1 MNQRQ
6 HSEIRELFLK
16 ALELEEAEVQE
27 YITSSTNDKEV
38 VKQVLSMLRT
48 YETNQLKTQDFV
60 NDVASNIANSS
71 VLFPSD
77 RYVLIEKI
85 GQGGMGDV
93 FLAQRKVEGIQQK
106 VAIKILQ
113 LSDDFSKQR
122 FSQET
127 SILSRLSHPNISQF
141 IDADFLIDGRPYVV
155 IEYTPG
161 SSITTYCEQ
170 HDLSLADRLSLFMK
184 LCDAI
189 HHAHRN
195 LIIHRD
201 IKPSNVLVTENGEVK
216 LIDFG
221 IAKFQQNDELKT
233 VTEHHAMTPAYA
245 SPEQFTGQ
253 TVTVSSDVYSLGV
266 ILFEL
271 LCGERPLT
279 SKNLTL
285 VEYEKRLTTANLDNP
300 SIRIG
305 QKEAT
310 TELSALSF
318 TSKWRKAVEG
328 DLDKIT
334 IKALQVDTSQRY
346 QTVAELIDDLHRY
359 QNNLPVLAEEP
370 SWSYRLRKF
379 VVRNNYGVA
388 AGVLFSSLVITFM
401 SILLS
406 QNNSIKEKAN
416 DLLVQKN
423 LAIRDKQSS
432 QALSDT
438 LINAFKNADLVK
450 TKGEQITARQ
460 ILEQSVKLIKSNSVI
475 DPKLRGQLIL
485 VIAKIHR
492 KISETQ
498 KSLDLILSL
507 EPELDQLDYDTRI
520 RLLYEKALS
529 LDALDQTESALDI
542 MKDLVDQSEGE
553 NYLLS
558 GLSFLYEK
566 NGEFELAENILAK
579 LYFNIPND
587 DPLFATVC
595 TEYGDLLS
603 FRDMQKEELG
613 REVLHTCLEVS
624 EKYPDNY
631 SEWNKSAIHKALGH
645 SYRMKEEYEKSL
657 GYYKQVIDL
666 YSVVFGK
673 DHAKVAR
680 VYGYMATVLTKQEK
694 FSEAMK
700 YNLIFLDKYY
710 EHFGAEHSYNAFPN
724 SNLGDLYK
732 GLKDFKKAEYY
743 YLKAIQYYEDNGMN
757 KHRNMSFFYLDLAN
771 LYLEFQKYE
780 MAIDPLTKSR
790 EILSQPTIAEESQF
804 KHTQM
809 LLTQTYLRLDQ
820 EKQARLVFESSDQ
833 TVLEKHNLNDPLSIE
848 SMEISKALVE
858 YFQ

>member
-1 MNQRQ
+1 VNLRQ
-6 HSEIRELFLK
+6 HSEIRDLFLE
-16 ALELEEAEVQE
+16 AIDLEDSEVE
-27 YITSSTNDKEV
+27 DYITSATNDKEV
-38 VKQVLSMLRT
+38 IKQVLSMLRT
-48 YETNQLKTQDFV
+48 YQTNQLKTQDFV

-71 VLFPSD
+71 LLFPSD
-77 RYVLIEKI
+77 RYVLIRKI

-93 FLAQRKVEGIQQK
+93 FLAQRKVEGIKQK

-141 IDADFLIDGRPYVV
+141 IDADFLNNGRPYVV
-155 IEYTPG
+155 IEYNPG
-161 SSITTYCEQ
+161 SPITTYCEQ
-170 HDLSLADRLSLFMK
+170 HDLSLEDRLSLFMK

-201 IKPSNVLVTENGEVK
+201 IKPSNVLVTEDGEVK

-285 VEYEKRLTTANLDNP
+285 VEYEKRLTGANFDNP

-305 QKEAT
+305 QKKT
-310 TELSALSF
+310 ISELSGRSF
-318 TSKWRKAVEG
+318 TDKWRKTVEG

-334 IKALQVDTSQRY
+334 IKALQVDISQRY
-346 QTVAELIDDLHRY
+346 QTVAELSDDLHRY

-379 VVRNNYGVA
+379 VLRNGYGVA
-388 AGVLFSSLVITFM
+388 AGVLFSSLVIAFM

-406 QNNSIKEKAN
+406 QNNSIKENAK
-416 DLLVQKN
+416 DLLAQKD

-450 TKGEQITARQ
+450 TKGEQITAKQ
-460 ILEQSVKLIKSNSVI
+460 ILEQSVKLIKSKSVI

-485 VIAKIHR
+485 VIAKTHR
-492 KISETQ
+492 NIGETQ
-498 KSLDLILSL
+498 KSLDLISSL
-507 EPELDQLDYDTRI
+507 EPELEQLDYDTRR

-558 GLSFLYEK
+558 GLSYLYEK
-566 NGEFELAENILAK
+566 NGEFEIAENILAK
-579 LYFNIPND
+579 LYEEIPSN
-587 DPLFATVC
+587 DPLFASVC
-595 TEYGDLLS
+595 TDYGDLLS
-603 FRDMQKEELG
+603 FRGMDKGELG
-613 REVLHTCLEVS
+613 REVLHTCLEMA

-631 SEWNKSAIHKALGH
+631 SEWNKSAINKALGH
-645 SYRMKEEYEKSL
+645 SYRMKGEYEKSL
-657 GYYKQVIDL
+657 GYYQQVIGL
-666 YSVVFGK
+666 YSLIFGK
-673 DHAKVAR
+673 DNAKIAR
-680 VYGYMATVLTKQEK
+680 VYGYMAAVLTKQGK

-700 YNLIFLDKYY
+700 YNVIFRDIYY

-724 SNLGDLYK
+724 SNLGDVYR
-732 GLKDFKKAEYY
+732 GLGEFKKAEYH
-743 YLKAIQYYEDNGMN
+743 YLKAIKFYEDNGMN
-757 KHRNMSFFYLDLAN
+757 KHRNMAFFYLELAN
-771 LYLEFQKYE
+771 LYLEVHKFAL
-780 MAIDPLTKSR
+780 AIDPLTKSG
-790 EILSQPTIAEESQF
+790 EILSQPTVAEEGQF
-804 KHTQM
+804 RHTQM
-809 LLTQTYLRLDQ
+809 LLTQTYLRLGQ
-820 EKQARLVFESSDQ
+820 ERQARLVFEGSNQ
-833 TVLEKHNLNDPLSIE
+833 AVLEEHLPNDPLSSD
-848 SMEISKALVE
+848 SMDISKALIE

>member
-1 MNQRQ
+1 VNQRQ

-16 ALELEEAEVQE
+16 ALELEEAEVEE
-27 YITSSTNDKEV
+27 YITSSTNDNEV
-38 VKQVLSMLRT
+38 IKQVLSMLRT

-60 NDVASNIANSS
+60 NDVASNIATSS
-71 VLFPSD
+71 LLFPSD
-77 RYVLIEKI
+77 RYVLIRKI

-93 FLAQRKVEGIQQK
+93 FLAQRKVESIEQK

-113 LSDDFSKQR
+113 MSDDFSKQR

-127 SILSRLSHPNISQF
+127 CILSRLSHPNISQF
-141 IDADFLIDGRPYVV
+141 IDADFLDDGRPYVV

-161 SSITTYCEQ
+161 SPITTYCEQ
-170 HDLSLADRLSLFMK
+170 HDLSLEDRLSLFMR

-201 IKPSNVLVTENGEVK
+201 IKPSNVLVTENGDVK

-221 IAKFQQNDELKT
+221 IAKFQQSDELKT

-285 VEYEKRLTTANLDNP
+285 VEYEKKLTGSNFDKP
-300 SIRIG
+300 SIRIS
-305 QKEAT
+305 QKESIS
-310 TELSALSF
+310 ELNGRSF
-318 TSKWRKAVEG
+318 TSKWRKTVEG

-388 AGVLFSSLVITFM
+388 AGVLFSSLVIGFM

-406 QNNSIKEKAN
+406 QNNAIKENAK
-416 DLLVQKN
+416 DLLAQKN

-450 TKGEQITARQ
+450 TKGEQITAKQ
-460 ILEQSVKLIKSNSVI
+460 ILEQSVKLIKSKSVI

-492 KISETQ
+492 NIGETQ
-498 KSLDLILSL
+498 KSLDLILPL
-507 EPELDQLDYDTRI
+507 EAELDQLDYDTRV

-529 LDALDQTESALDI
+529 LDALDQTKNALGI
-542 MKDLVDQSEGE
+542 MKNLVDQSEGE

-558 GLSFLYEK
+558 GLAYLYEK
-566 NGEFELAENILAK
+566 NGEFEIAENILAT
-579 LYFNIPND
+579 LYRDIPSD
-587 DPLFATVC
+587 DPLFASIC
-595 TEYGDLLS
+595 TDYGDLLS
-603 FRDMQKEELG
+603 FRGMHKEELG
-613 REVLHTCLEVS
+613 RDVLHICLDMS
-624 EKYPDNY
+624 EKHPDNY
-631 SEWNKSAIHKALGH
+631 SEWNKSAINKALGH

-657 GYYKQVIDL
+657 GYYEKVIDL
-666 YSVVFGK
+666 YSQIFGK

-680 VYGYMATVLTKQEK
+680 VYGYMAAVLIEQEK

-700 YNLIFLDKYY
+700 YNLIFRDKYY
-710 EHFGAEHSYNAFPN
+710 EHFGPEHSYNAFPN
-724 SNLGDLYK
+724 SNLGDVYR
-732 GLKDFKKAEYY
+732 GLGEFKKAEHH
-743 YLKAIQYYEDNGMN
+743 YLKAIQFYEDNGMN
-757 KHRNMSFFYLDLAN
+757 EHRNMAFFYLELAN
-771 LYLEFQKYE
+771 LYLEFKKFAL
-780 MAIDPLTKSR
+780 AIDPLTKSG
-790 EILSQPTIAEESQF
+790 EILSKPTIAEEAQF
-804 KHTQM
+804 AHTQM
-809 LLTQTYLRLDQ
+809 LLSQTYLRLGQ
-820 EKQARLVFESSDQ
+820 ERQARLVFDGSYQ
-833 TVLEKHNLNDPLSIE
+833 AVLEKHNPSDPVSID
-848 SMEISKALVE
+848 SMKISKSLIGQ
-858 YFQ
+858 FQ